1 MIYSADTAKVDAQ
14 SSIKPRSRLFAR
26 RRLLKPAV
34 LVVLGAI
41 LFLVLS
47 ATLPSVVS
55 RYSYREQHI
64 EDALKPPSAQYWLGT
79 DQFGRDIYSRLIYG
93 TRIVIVVALGS
104 VFFAILIG
112 VPLGLIA
119 GYYGG
124 FLDAV
129 IMRIQDAILSFPVLL
144 LALLMIAT
152 FGASTLNVVI
162 AITFV
167 YIPRFARL
175 VRGSVLDLKER
186 EYVWASR
193 LAGATGTRILLRSI
207 LPNAI
212 GPIIVQATLGFA
224 VAILIEAG
232 LSYLGLGIQPPTP
245 SWGNMLQHAQSYFY
259 QAPWFVLAPGL
270 MIFLVVLLFNLLGD
284 WLRSWLDPRLR
295 QL

>member
-1 MIYSADTAKVDAQ
+1 M
-14 SSIKPRSRLFAR
+14 L
-26 RRLLKPAV
+26 AV
-34 LVVLGAI
+34 I
-41 LFLVLS
+41 LFFCVSAALPDLVS
-47 ATLPSVVS
+47 PYT
-55 RYSYREQHI
+55 YTEQHI
-64 EDALKPPSAQYWLGT
+64 PDALKPPGAQYWLGT
-79 DQFGRDIYSRLIYG
+79 DQFGRDIFSRLIYG
-93 TRIVIVVALGS
+93 TRIVMMVALGS
-104 VFFAILIG
+104 VLIAILIG

-124 FLDAV
+124 ILDSV

-152 FGASTLNVVI
+152 FGASTLNVIVAI
-162 AITFV
+162 AFV

-175 VRGSVLDLKER
+175 VRGSVLELKER

-193 LAGATGTRILLRSI
+193 LIGATDTRVLFRTI
-207 LPNAI
+207 LPNAT

-232 LSYLGLGIQPPTP
+232 LSYLGLGVQPPTP
-245 SWGNMLQHAQSYFY
+245 SWGSMLQHAQSYIY

-270 MIFLVVLLFNLLGD
+270 MIFIAVLMFNLAGD
-284 WLRSWLDPRLR
+284 WLRELLDPRLR